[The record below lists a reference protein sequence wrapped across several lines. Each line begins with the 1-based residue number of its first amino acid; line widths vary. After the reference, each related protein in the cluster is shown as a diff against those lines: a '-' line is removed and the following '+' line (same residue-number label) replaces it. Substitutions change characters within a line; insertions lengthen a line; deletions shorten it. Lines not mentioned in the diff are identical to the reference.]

1 MRMSSAWHR
10 RYDRDTQE
18 TVRDATQRMREKS
31 APVREK
37 REPRS
42 DGAQQRHRM
51 EGGKAMKWDYAV
63 TGVLL
68 VLGRVAVVGYQVIQA
83 LDKRYGTDQ
92 E

>member
-1 MRMSSAWHR
+1 MSSAWHR
-10 RYDRDTQE
+10 RYDRAAQE
-18 TVRDATQRMREKS
+18 TVRDATQRMREKT

-51 EGGKAMKWDYAV
+51 EGGRVMKLVYVV

-68 VLGRVAVVGYQVIQA
+68 VLGRVAVVGYQVTQA

>member
-18 TVRDATQRMREKS
+18 TVRDATQRMREKA

-42 DGAQQRHRM
+42 DGAQQRHRDT
-51 EGGKAMKWDYAV
+51 EWK
-63 TGVLL
+63 GV
-68 VLGRVAVVGYQVIQA
+68 GR
-83 LDKRYGTDQ
+83 
-92 E
+92 